1 MKRYLKYINRWR
13 SIRYKIL
20 FPFFVLTAVS
30 AQNYSL
36 SFDGVDDYIDI
47 TTNQISSSGSFSYAA
62 WVKLESYPDISGDII
77 GTTSNLSNRIDIS
90 LQSDGSFHIITRDD
104 NGGNY
109 HNMNTAGLYNM
120 PLNTWT
126 HFCLTREIGNTKSF
140 YINGE
145 LIASVDDPNGDLTPP
160 PMRIAANE
168 SANRFIRGSIDDLQ
182 TWTISLSEE
191 GIQEYMYAQSL
202 GNEPNLAG
210 YWSFNNGEGTT
221 LIDQTS
227 NGNNGT
233 IYGATWNTD
242 VPISPIDSLYPFIP
256 VDPTGLPYHIVI
268 TDISLNGGSPPY
280 GTEIGLFDGN
290 TCVGTAEYDPTESN
304 SIVTWEGSTD
314 PPLPGFS
321 SGNPIRVLVRTNMY
335 NTWNIYEP
343 TIHVSTGDGN
353 YGTGSYSTFELSI
366 TSDVEPN
373 IQTNRTSIDFGTLE
387 LGQSAQEDI
396 IVTNVGLVPLQ
407 INSVITTNNQFNHN
421 GVNQILQPNES
432 DTIQITFE
440 PTVSTYTGGQLIIS
454 TDDPDTPNFSIELEG
469 QGLPTTQPVATF
481 STNAI
486 NYGSITVGASTT
498 EQVQVF
504 NTGTAD
510 LDISLFFT
518 YTLNDTD
525 GSFSIQNNAFTVS
538 PGGTQSFS
546 VLFAPDTSGSFS
558 SELTIQSNAP
568 NAYNTTLY
576 LSGSG
581 MDGYFTPIAPTG
593 LPYNILINDITIDG
607 NALTPGDEIGVFEYN
622 STTESDLCVGSFI
635 YTGDSENVIPI
646 IAWEADPALGLS
658 GFTSGSDI
666 IIKCWATTFDSTL
679 ELYPIATWIE
689 GNGSFGE
696 GEYSVVSLTI
706 ESGIEPAIS
715 TNQSSVFFPNTHIGT
730 EAIQPIQI
738 YNTGQRDLTINS
750 INSNNSS
757 FYSTPTNF
765 VISPEDTQIVNLVFS
780 PQTSLPASGQ
790 ITIYSD
796 DPNDQEI
803 FINVQ
808 GQGLQSND
816 GEIQALNRLIEF
828 PPTAI
833 GDTSNVMVP
842 LFNSGAGTI
851 TVTEIQTSNPSFF
864 SAWETFYIHSGQ
876 TVNMPLSFTPGDS
889 VSMYSTSIILYNT
902 SANNPM
908 LSIPTSAFGYG
919 GFFNVVEPTGLPY
932 TVIIDSLMAPE
943 DSVFPGDEIGI
954 FDGSTPVGVVV
965 AKDQSNLSQL
975 NTNSLSFFGN
985 DDIVNCGNDE
995 SLNVRNAITISAWI
1009 KPSSWGEVEGKGYG
1023 RIFEKGPIKLYLHNN
1038 SYENYYDYS
1047 LVFNIYDELTSTHLA
1062 SNTQQNSISLDQWQ
1076 QIVATYDGSVV
1087 EIYINGTQQT
1097 ISQPWGSPSGPI
1109 DDHSSYDLLIG
1120 ENLERSRAYYGLIDE
1135 IQLWSRALSQ
1145 SEVQDY
1151 MFTPLSGG
1159 EIGLVGYWPF
1169 NGGDGSLAEDLI
1181 QNNAGVIE
1189 GATWSTDVPFTAMS
1203 SNSPT
1208 LSGIAWEADA
1218 DNELPGFIP
1227 GNPISFRYFTQ
1238 RYNQK
1243 KVFST
1248 NYIPLVGTGSFG
1260 AQPFTAVALTA
1271 GGETLGPTHIQNMD
1285 DITINEDS
1293 GENSFTINFN
1303 DYFIHPHDPLSFV
1316 AIPSDTNILNAHIN
1330 GSTEL
1335 SITPADNWSGVTETY
1350 IGAFDGY
1357 FYAYDTLAINV
1368 LPTNDAPVIDGL
1380 PDISFNEDNS
1390 YLVHLNDYVYDTDN
1404 DSTEIT
1410 LQSSILFGNENVLS
1424 STINDSTH
1432 LLTLSPTADS
1442 SGTFIIMITATD
1454 DSSAVDTD
1462 TFSVVINPINDA
1474 PYVFSNIQDT
1484 VIYRNSGIYTIS
1496 ENLDNTFYDI
1506 ENDALVYDVETTGN
1520 NISAFVQDKTLS
1532 IGLNGEFGG
1541 TEEFI
1546 VSATDG
1552 EFTTTDTFNISFI
1565 YWSIKVSATNENNE
1579 RVVYLGAS
1587 ENTTNNLDN
1596 SFEFIANNESEWLL
1610 YFDRPEWSENENNA
1624 YLQDIK
1630 PIINLNDTTQVWG
1643 FSFDTD
1649 VSEEITLNFVFYDYP
1664 GMPVKLV
1671 KPSSGETWSL
1681 SDNINI
1687 STYVESGISNVF
1699 QVVVGDIIPPSP
1711 ILDISATQTTSRSA
1725 TIQWTAP
1732 GDDQN
1737 EGLAVQY
1744 DIRIS
1749 DTPITEENFQF
1760 AEIMPDSTP
1769 APAEPGSI
1777 QQTYVTNLEPNT
1789 EYYYGIKSTDD
1800 AGNTSSLSNILSIL
1814 TLPVPI
1820 TEKGAYWGQFHY
1832 DVFNTGASPA
1842 DGATLD
1848 SLLWKYETNGWV
1860 NSPPVIDEFGHI
1872 YFGSEDGFVYALNVD
1887 GSLKWKYNTGAGVT
1901 AAPLVA
1907 SLDRLYIGSKSGQFY
1922 CFNRTSGDTLWTF
1935 QADDQIYSSATL
1947 DNGGRLLFGALDGK
1961 LYCLDSEFGNVWW
1974 STTVGSRIYS
1984 APALSPDSSIT
1995 YVGGFDKKVYAL
2007 DVKTGNTIW
2016 NYATN
2021 GYILSS
2027 LAVDSIGNIYTSSSD
2042 KKVYAIS
2049 PGGEL
2054 IWTYTTG
2061 GSIWYSSPALG
2072 SNNDIY
2078 IGSDDNKLYCINRAD
2093 GSLRWNYTTNG
2104 DIRNSPAIAGNGNVY
2119 FGSTDN
2125 TIYQLTQDGELE
2137 TSVELGGQIQT
2148 SSIAIGSGGEIFIGS
2163 YDNALYS
2170 FGMGDTI
2177 PPAIPQTLN
2186 VINGDRNVLLSWD
2199 ENQDPDIAYYTIYRS
2214 GIDGFVPAPEDSLTE
2229 VWKTTTN
2236 IADTSVINGEVYY
2249 YRIKAKDVNGN
2260 ISQAS
2265 SQVVAS
2271 PIDLAPLPPTELL
2284 TSVGDGTITLT
2295 WTPGNEYDVYGHII
2309 YRSEINNF
2317 EPVPADSI
2325 ATIYLPEITF
2335 LDSGLVSGWTYF
2347 YKISSFDIGGNI
2359 SQESEQA
2366 FGVPQDLTAPSQ
2378 PTNFV
2383 VHNGDE
2389 KVTISWNPN
2398 AEGDLGGY
2406 NLYRNS
2412 DSTFTPMS
2420 ADKIATI
2427 ESSKSSHIDS
2437 GLVNGFAYYY
2447 RLTAVDTSG
2456 NESLIGDLIIGTPTD
2471 QTPPDPPT
2479 GLAVISGDHNITL
2492 SWAPNTERDLW
2503 YYLIYRSETSGF
2515 TPIPSDSL
2523 IKVSSETI
2531 SIIDASA
2538 NNGIT
2543 YYYKIIAADVGNN
2556 RSEPSEEITGTPID
2570 LAPNP
2575 PTNILASAG
2584 DGLISLNW
2592 SLGEE
2597 YDLSGTVIY
2606 RSFVDGFDPTAD
2618 DSITTVISPDS
2629 IFIDSAL
2636 TTGLIYYYKL
2646 ASMDAGG
2653 NISSPSAQTFE
2664 IPLDLTPPNS
2674 PEGFIIESG
2683 ENQVEL
2689 SWNPNTEGDLDY
2701 YSIYRSL
2708 NEVFTVDSSSLY
2720 NSMEPPLSS
2729 FLDTSL
2735 NNGSLYYYYL
2745 TATDTT
2751 GNESDMSPMV
2761 IGAPIDLTPPGDI
2774 TDLNIIDFTSNYILL
2789 RWTATG
2795 DDGVYGKAHHYDLRY
2810 SVNELTAENFLDADT
2825 VLVLLPNPSEPG
2837 TIEEISITALDPKT
2851 IYYFGVRAID
2861 TTGNASNVSNIVFQ
2875 KTAETPTLLNASL
2888 WGKFHRN
2895 NQNTGQSIINGTEVG
2910 AAVWTFQ
2917 SNGEINSSP
2926 VIDEKGDVYFGSEDG
2941 NVYALNVDGSLK
2953 WSYATGGGVTAAPLV
2968 ATMDRIYVG
2977 SSSGNFYCFNRD
2989 NGNVIWEYTS
2999 TNEIYSSAVIDS
3011 SGRLIFGDLGGNL
3024 TCLDSEFGTLYWQTS
3039 VGNRIY
3045 SSPAISLD
3053 GTTLYIGGF
3062 DKKVYAVNIESGNT
3076 LWSHTT
3082 NGYLLGSVAVG
3093 EDGVI
3098 YVGSSGRKLY
3108 AINPDGTLKWRYS
3121 TSGGIWYSSPA
3132 IGPDGEVYIGS
3143 DDNKLHSI
3151 NQSDGSSRWKYSTG
3165 GDVRNSPAVSA
3176 NGNIYF
3182 GSTDGNIYA
3191 LNNDGNIIWDYSTE
3205 GQIQS
3210 SSAAIGPNG
3219 NIYIGSTDSQMYLIG
3234 VLDTIP
3240 PTTPTGFVAEI
3251 GDKKVTLT
3259 WIPNEENDLSR
3270 YQLFKG
3276 LTPESI
3282 SLFDSVGF
3290 AYSSYIDSTV
3300 ENNIEYFYSI
3310 KSVDQ
3315 LNNRSQLSTI
3325 INATPYDQTP
3335 PPIPESLFAD
3345 PGDSEVVLTWDP
3357 VFVDDF
3363 LRYRVYMMDSDSIW
3377 SIIDS
3382 TENITETTVQ
3392 IFPLEN
3398 RSTYTF
3404 AVTAVDTLYNESN
3417 FSSEVQSTPYAGPTW
3432 YVSNQGNNNNIG
3444 YITDPFE
3451 TIQYAIDYSSDGDT
3465 VMVLEGVYSEN
3476 IIISEKSITV
3486 RGLGNPDN
3494 IIIDGDHLGSA
3505 VTVTGIIFNSV
3516 SIENLTISNGTSEN
3530 GGGVFAQDIAL
3541 TLKQIIISQNT
3552 ALGNGGGIYLLGAQ
3566 TEISNSLIVNNN
3578 ATNGGGVSCEAF
3590 AFCSLWNNTISNN
3603 LSSENSGGIYL
3614 NDGGQSEIINSIITN
3629 NGENNIVI
3637 GDAEE
3642 TSFIEIDYTFVGQGE
3657 GGIISANG
3665 DITWGE
3671 NNINQGGDEIF
3682 ILRNTNDYSLSDFS
3696 PLIGSGYSGL
3706 DINVDL
3712 YNNIRPNPTSGY
3724 PDLGAIESPLVNQRP
3739 KSRNVY
3745 DGHNVDQ
3752 DWFSDTTVTINWE
3765 PFIDDS
3771 TITYEFAIGS
3781 ETNIL
3786 NDIQNWQNVGSD
3798 TLYTFLLSGGNDRDN
3813 YYISVRGTDLDNQIS
3828 DTTISDG
3835 FQFDFDSPTPYGL
3848 IEINPEADL
3857 DYYNSNSSLTFTWS
3871 GTDDASGIEFYEY
3884 TIFNG
3889 DSTIIDWINNGEDT
3903 TVVIEN
3909 LPLMDGVT
3917 YSLWVKAFDVAG
3929 NVSEEESGDGFLMD
3943 YTNPQKGT
3951 VYNGENNAK
3960 FSSSTSTYVANWA
3973 GFSDNGS
3980 GLDYYEYSIGTDIQ
3994 SSDILNWVSNITD
4007 TSITVDNLS
4016 LEVDNIYYFSVR
4028 CIDRAGN
4035 TSEVESS
4042 AGLTIDLTSPEQGSV
4057 FDGLGVDI
4065 NWTNQTTSF
4074 SANWNGF
4081 SDSQSGVKEYK
4092 VSISSS
4098 PGQEDIVEWTI
4109 VRNDSSKTFNNLNL
4123 NDGINYF
4130 VNVIAV
4136 DSVEN
4141 ESASLSSDGVTIDII
4156 PPTTAMQF
4164 NNLFYS
4170 PGKWDDENPLSGVAE
4185 DNSSGISYVEVL
4197 INREE
4202 DNTFW
4207 NGADWLQDTSWV
4219 VSMGDTS
4226 WSYRFSSSFMGD
4238 ENTYKVFSRAY
4249 DNAGNIDE
4257 SPSEASFIFDS
4268 AAPVSTVEIEL
4279 DYYNQLTWNLDSTIT
4294 GQSFD
4299 GGSGIDSIIVAVER
4313 ISDNQWYNGTDWSAF
4328 EYWETPTLGINPW
4341 FFRFSDDILSDS
4353 SVYRIHSKAYD
4364 VAGNIQSNNGL
4375 DIFTYDQT
4383 SPPDGIVIDGLDP
4396 LNDLEWSNESEA
4408 ISALWWG
4415 FTDIIS
4421 GINYYEYL
4429 IEDGFGN
4436 ELLPWTNV
4444 STDTFFIDSSL
4455 SLESGAQYFVNIRAT
4470 DGAGNISNI
4479 ISSSGVS
4486 VDTIPPIIS
4495 YVYEG
4500 DQSLDVDY
4508 QFDNTIIS
4516 IYWGGADSRNTTQE
4530 QEFKLGN
4537 KNTSSTN
4544 NRNRNISYY
4553 EVSLGTTPL
4562 DSNTAGWINVEGV
4575 ENYTFQNMELI
4586 NGITYYGNVRA
4597 YDQAGNISALLS
4609 SDGITIDQ
4617 TPPST
4622 GVIYDYTIED
4632 LDWTSITYQLEG
4644 MITGFSDSLS
4654 GIVEY
4659 WVSVGLAQGQTQVLD
4674 WRSNGP
4680 DTSFIEALTLSPGP
4694 TYFINAY
4701 AVDAVGNISEII
4713 SSDGVGV
4720 DLVSPELGI
4729 VYDGISGDITWSNND
4744 STLTANWL
4752 GFNDALS
4759 GIDYYIYSIST
4770 TVGEDNIIS
4779 WTAIDSTHVYTHSDI
4794 SLDHSVLYYFNVKAV
4809 DNVGN
4814 ASEPASSNGVTVDII
4829 PPTIT
4834 YISEVSQED
4843 FPYQGSDSTISVFWS
4858 GSDNL
4863 SGVELFM
4870 FSLGESQGDTSIS
4883 NWENVGLDTAGIAT
4897 GLQLEEGETYW
4908 ASVMATDL
4916 AGNAIISHGD
4926 GVTVDLTPPSVG
4938 SVIDISEIDN
4948 QLDQSYTGSTTSLM
4962 ASWSG
4967 FLDNLSGVGSYEYG
4981 VGSNELEIDL
4991 KAWTSVNSD
5000 TVATDD
5006 SFSLTNGQTYFVS
5019 IRAIDNVGNISDV
5032 ISSNG
5037 ITSDQMGPNIALVVD
5052 GDSTDIDRQNDMATF
5067 SGHWPSFSDELSGLQ
5082 SHEFALYDS
5091 TALSLTQE
5099 WISINLDTTIFL
5111 SGLSLE
5117 ENHTYHLLV
5126 RGIDNVLNT
5135 GNTSVSDGV
5144 FIDISA
5150 PNAPEN
5156 LIGYFSS
5163 ERIYLNWD
5171 NNTEPDLLKYKI
5183 WGSADSEQ
5191 ATIIHETNISE
5202 SEAYQNEYQETQ
5214 LIELYVTA
5222 VDSLGNESV
5231 VSNTVSGFPK
5241 KAYITRI
5248 IPDTI
5253 GTIQYNNQIS
5263 LYFSQPLNDVG
5274 LIDVSSIAYANMNV
5288 DLNYTE
5294 EDTAINII
5302 INDPWASLDT
5312 VLFTLSGIVDW
5323 AGNTT
5328 DNKQFTF
5335 TTYLLGDY
5343 NQDFAIDVADL
5354 SNFVTGWANDDYSFE
5369 LGPVSGTPPHF
5380 IPSRNEIYDLRDVMA
5395 FTRMWHYSHETSALP
5410 LMAFRSDGP
5419 ELDVTQDDHN
5429 IIVNLPDQAS
5439 AAHISIYYP
5448 KESKTIEAKGEIHS
5462 EDRLQLSY
5470 KSEEKGLFI
5479 SETAYISPTDEK
5491 EIIFSMQSLDRNNAS
5506 IDVGYKI
5513 YDQNNQIISSG
5524 RKMVEVIAIPDD
5536 YALHQ
5541 NYPNPFNP
5549 TTRINYDVPEDGQLQ
5564 MVIYDLMGREV
5575 VTLLNQTQKAGYHH
5589 ILWNGLNN
5597 QGNAISA
5604 GMYFCQLRG
5613 KNYIKTIKMMLLK

>member
-1 MKRYLKYINRWR
+1 M
-13 SIRYKIL
+13 
-20 FPFFVLTAVS
+20 
-30 AQNYSL
+30 
-36 SFDGVDDYIDI
+36 
-47 TTNQISSSGSFSYAA
+47 
-62 WVKLESYPDISGDII
+62 
-77 GTTSNLSNRIDIS
+77 
-90 LQSDGSFHIITRDD
+90 
-104 NGGNY
+104 
-109 HNMNTAGLYNM
+109 
-120 PLNTWT
+120 
-126 HFCLTREIGNTKSF
+126 
-140 YINGE
+140 
-145 LIASVDDPNGDLTPP
+145 
-160 PMRIAANE
+160 
-168 SANRFIRGSIDDLQ
+168 
-182 TWTISLSEE
+182 
-191 GIQEYMYAQSL
+191 
-202 GNEPNLAG
+202 
-210 YWSFNNGEGTT
+210 
-221 LIDQTS
+221 
-227 NGNNGT
+227 
-233 IYGATWNTD
+233 
-242 VPISPIDSLYPFIP
+242 
-256 VDPTGLPYHIVI
+256 
-268 TDISLNGGSPPY
+268 PPY

-290 TCVGTAEYDPTESN
+290 TCVGSGEYDPVESN

-314 PPLPGFS
+314 PPLPGFT
-321 SGNPIRVLVRTNMY
+321 SGNPIRVLVRTNTY

-343 TIHVSTGDGN
+343 TILVSTGDGN
-353 YGTGSYSTFELSI
+353 FGTGSYSTLELSI
-366 TSDVEPN
+366 TSNVKPN
-373 IQTNRTSIDFGTLE
+373 IQTNITSIDFGTLE
-387 LGQSAQEDI
+387 LGQSIQEDI
-396 IVTNVGLVPLQ
+396 IITNSGLAPLQ
-407 INSVITTNNQFNHN
+407 INSITTTNNQFYHN
-421 GVNQILQPNES
+421 GNNQVLQPNES
-432 DTIQITFE
+432 DTVQITFE
-440 PTVSTYTGGQLIIS
+440 PTVSTHSGGQLIIS
-454 TDDPDTPNFSIELEG
+454 SDDPDTPNFSINLEG
-469 QGLPTTQPVATF
+469 QGLPTTQPIATF
-481 STNAI
+481 STNTI
-486 NYGSITVGASTT
+486 NYGSINVGASTT
-498 EQVQVF
+498 EQVQIF

-510 LDISLFFT
+510 LEISLFFT
-518 YTLNDTD
+518 YTLNDAD
-525 GSFSIQNNAFTVS
+525 GSFSIQNNAFTIS
-538 PGGTQSFS
+538 PGGTHSFN

-581 MDGYFTPIAPTG
+581 MDGYFTPVAPTG
-593 LPYNILINDITIDG
+593 LPYNILINSITIDG
-607 NALTPGDEIGVFEYN
+607 NPLTPGDEIGVFEYN
-622 STTESDLCVGSFI
+622 AATESDLCVGSFI
-635 YTGDSENVIPI
+635 YTGNNENVIPI

-679 ELYPIATWIE
+679 ELYPITTWIE
-689 GNGSFGE
+689 GSGSFGE

-730 EAIQPIQI
+730 EAIQSIQI

-750 INSNNSS
+750 IYSNNSS
-757 FYSTPTNF
+757 FYATPTDF
-765 VISPEDTQIVNLVFS
+765 VISPKDTQNVNLVFS
-780 PQTSLPASGQ
+780 PQTSLPTSGQ

-803 FINVQ
+803 GINVQ
-808 GQGLQSND
+808 GQGLQSDD
-816 GEIQALNRLIEF
+816 GEIQALNGLIEF

-833 GDTSNVMVP
+833 GDTNTVMVP

-864 SAWETFYIHSGQ
+864 SAWETFYIHSGE

-889 VSMYSTSIILYNT
+889 VSMYNTSIILYNSST
-902 SANNPM
+902 NFPTM
-908 LSIPTSAFGYG
+908 TIQTSAFGYG

-932 TVIIDSLMAPE
+932 TIIIDSLIAPE
-943 DSVFPGDEIGI
+943 DSVYPGDEIGI

-965 AKDQSNLSQL
+965 AGQS
-975 NTNSLSFFGN
+975 SLTTMEN
-985 DDIVNCGNDE
+985 QY
-995 SLNVRNAITISAWI
+995 SLNFDGIDDYISSPSESFNLVNDFTIALWVNVESITNEWS
-1009 KPSSWGEVEGKGYG
+1009 
-1023 RIFEKGPIKLYLHNN
+1023 PIINN
-1038 SYENYYDYS
+1038 SGGHVGLRNYS
-1047 LVFNIYDELTSTHLA
+1047 LWLNSNRHIHFTA
-1062 SNTQQNSISLDQWQ
+1062 SDGSQKVIDSPNASISLSEWYFLTLT
-1076 QIVATYDGSVV
+1076 VKENESLKAYL
-1087 EIYINGTQQT
+1087 NGVLLNETP
-1097 ISQPWGSPSGPI
+1097 IGSPISGGNNFRI
-1109 DDHSSYDLLIG
+1109 ASVNESSSSYS
-1120 ENLERSRAYYGLIDE
+1120 NFNGLIDDVS
-1135 IQLWSRALSQ
+1135 IWDRALSQ
-1145 SEVQDY
+1145 EEIQGY
-1151 MFTPLSGG
+1151 MELSPSVHAQGLISFWDCSGIDGTTLIDQSINGNNVNIYGAIISSNTPNISSTI
-1159 EIGLVGYWPF
+1159 E
-1169 NGGDGSLAEDLI
+1169 A
-1181 QNNAGVIE
+1181 QNN
-1189 GATWSTDVPFTAMS
+1189 S
-1203 SNSPT
+1203 

-1218 DNELPGFIP
+1218 DNELPGFTP
-1227 GNPISFRYFTQ
+1227 GNPISFRYFTH

-1243 KVFST
+1243 KVFGT
-1248 NYIPLVGTGSFG
+1248 NYIPLVGTGNFG
-1260 AQPFTAVALTA
+1260 AQPFTAVALTT
-1271 GGETLGPTHIQNMD
+1271 GGETLGPIRIQNID

-1293 GENSFTINFN
+1293 GENSFAINLN

-1316 AIPSDTNILNAHIN
+1316 VIPSDTNAINAHIN

-1335 SITPADNWSGVTETY
+1335 TITPSDNWSGVTEAY

-1357 FYAYDTLAINV
+1357 FYTYDTLAITV
-1368 LPTNDAPVIDGL
+1368 LPTNDPPVIDGL

-1390 YLVHLNDYVYDTDN
+1390 YIIHLNDYVFDTDN

-1410 LQSSILFGNENVLS
+1410 LQSSFLYGNENVLS

-1432 LLTLSPTADS
+1432 FLTLTPTADS
-1442 SGTFIIMITATD
+1442 SGSFIIMITATD

-1462 TFSVVINPINDA
+1462 TFSVIINPINDV
-1474 PYVFSNIQDT
+1474 PYVFSHIQDT
-1484 VIYRNSGIYTIS
+1484 VIYRNTGVYTIV
-1496 ENLDNTFYDI
+1496 ENLDNSFYDI
-1506 ENDALVYDVETTGN
+1506 ENDALIYNVETTGN
-1520 NISAFVQDKTLS
+1520 NISAFVQDKKLS

-1552 EFTTTDTFNISFI
+1552 EFTATDTFNISFI

-1579 RVVYLGAS
+1579 SSIYLGVS
-1587 ENTTNNLDN
+1587 ENTTNDFD
-1596 SFEFIANNESEWLL
+1596 STFEFVANTENEWLL
-1610 YFDRPEWSENENNA
+1610 YFDRSEWTENENSA

-1630 PIINLNDTTQVWG
+1630 PIINLDDTTQVWD

-1649 VSEEITLNFVFYDYP
+1649 VSEEISLNFVFYDYP

-1671 KPSSGETWSL
+1671 KPLSGDSWNL

-1687 STYVESGISNVF
+1687 STYVESGMSNVF
-1699 QVVVGDIIPPSP
+1699 QVIVGDIVPPDP
-1711 ILDISATQTTSRSA
+1711 ILDISAIQTTSRSA
-1725 TIQWTAP
+1725 IFQWTAP

-1744 DIRIS
+1744 EIRIS
-1749 DTPITEENFQF
+1749 DLPITEENFQF
-1760 AEIMPDSTP
+1760 AEMLPDSTP
-1769 APAEPGSI
+1769 EPMEPGSI
-1777 QQTYVTNLEPNT
+1777 QQTYVTNLEPNK
-1789 EYYYGIKSTDD
+1789 EYYFGIKSIDD
-1800 AGNTSSLSNILSIL
+1800 AGNTSPLSNILNVL

-1832 DVFNTGASPA
+1832 DVFNTGTSPA

-1848 SLLWKYETNGWV
+1848 SLLWKYETSGWV
-1860 NSPPVIDEFGHI
+1860 NSPPVIDEFGHV

-1887 GSLKWKYNTGAGVT
+1887 GSLKWKYNTGGGVT

-1907 SLDRLYIGSKSGQFY
+1907 SLDRLYIGSKSGQFF
-1922 CFNRTSGDTLWTF
+1922 CFNRTSGDTIWTF

-1947 DNGGRLLFGALDGK
+1947 DNGGRLLFGSLDGN

-1974 STTVGSRIYS
+1974 STTAGTRIYS

-1995 YVGGFDKKVYAL
+1995 YVGGFDKKVYAI
-2007 DVKTGNTIW
+2007 DIKTGNTIW

-2027 LAVDSIGNIYTSSSD
+2027 LAVDSLGNIYTSSSD
-2042 KKVYAIS
+2042 KKVYAIT

-2072 SNNDIY
+2072 LNNDIY
-2078 IGSDDNKLYCINRAD
+2078 IGSDDNKLYCINRDD
-2093 GSLRWNYTTNG
+2093 GSLSWSYTTNG

-2186 VINGDRNVLLSWD
+2186 IVNGDRNILLSWD
-2199 ENQDPDIAYYTIYRS
+2199 ANQDPDIAYYTIYRS
-2214 GIDGFVPAPEDSLTE
+2214 SIDGFTPAPEDSLTE
-2229 VWKTTTN
+2229 VWKTTNSIT
-2236 IADTSVINGEVYY
+2236 DTSVINGEVYY

-2265 SQVVAS
+2265 SQIAAS

-2295 WTPGNEYDVYGHII
+2295 WTPGNEYDIYGHII
-2309 YRSEINNF
+2309 YRSELNNF
-2317 EPVPADSI
+2317 DPTSADSI
-2325 ATIYLPEITF
+2325 STIYLPENTF
-2335 LDSGLVSGWTYF
+2335 LDSGLVSGWTYY
-2347 YKISSFDIGGNI
+2347 YKISSFDLGGNI
-2359 SQESEQA
+2359 SQSSEQV
-2366 FGVPQDLTAPSQ
+2366 FGVPQDLTAPS
-2378 PTNFV
+2378 PPINFV

-2389 KVTISWNPN
+2389 QVTISWNEN
-2398 AEGDLGGY
+2398 IEGDLGGY

-2420 ADKIATI
+2420 SDKIATI
-2427 ESSKSSHIDS
+2427 ESSESSHIDS
-2437 GLVNGFAYYY
+2437 GLVNGFTYYY

-2456 NESLIGDLIIGTPTD
+2456 NESLVGDLIIGTPTD

-2479 GLAVISGDHNITL
+2479 GLAVINGDHNITL
-2492 SWAPNTERDLW
+2492 SWTPNMERDLW

-2515 TPIPSDSL
+2515 TPTSSDSL
-2523 IKVSSETI
+2523 IKVSSETT

-2538 NNGIT
+2538 NNGVS

-2556 RSEPSEEITGTPID
+2556 RSEPSEEIIGTPID
-2570 LAPNP
+2570 LAPNQ

-2584 DGLISLNW
+2584 DGRISLSW
-2592 SLGEE
+2592 SLGDE

-2606 RSFVDGFDPTAD
+2606 RSFVGGFDPTGD

-2629 IFIDSAL
+2629 VFIDSGL
-2636 TTGLIYYYKL
+2636 TTGLMYYYKL
-2646 ASMDAGG
+2646 ASIDIGG
-2653 NISSPSAQTFE
+2653 NISSPSVQTYE
-2664 IPLDLTPPNS
+2664 IPLDLTSPNPPD
-2674 PEGFIIESG
+2674 GFSVENG

-2708 NEVFTVDSSSLY
+2708 FEEFAIDSSSLY
-2720 NSMEPPLSS
+2720 NSVNPPLSS

-2735 NNGSLYYYYL
+2735 NNGVLYYYYL

-2751 GNESDMSPMV
+2751 GNESDTSQMA
-2761 IGAPIDLTPPGDI
+2761 IGAPTDLTPPGDI
-2774 TDLNIIDFTSNYILL
+2774 TDLDIIDFTSNYILL

-2795 DDGVYGKAHHYDLRY
+2795 DNGNYGKAHHYDLRY

-2825 VLVLLPNPSEPG
+2825 VLVSLPNPSNPG
-2837 TIEEISITALDPKT
+2837 TTEEVSVTALDPKT
-2851 IYYFGVRAID
+2851 IYYFGIRAID
-2861 TTGNASNVSNIVFQ
+2861 ITGNASNVSNIVFQ

-2941 NVYALNVDGSLK
+2941 NVYALNVDGTLK
-2953 WSYATGGGVTAAPLV
+2953 WSYATGGDVTAAPLV

-2977 SSSGNFYCFNRD
+2977 SNSGDFYCFNRD
-2989 NGNVIWEYTS
+2989 NGNIIWDYTS

-3024 TCLDSEFGTLYWQTS
+3024 TCLDSEFGTIYWQTS

-3053 GTTLYIGGF
+3053 GTTIYVGGF
-3062 DKKVYAVNIESGNT
+3062 DKKVYAINIESGNT
-3076 LWSHTT
+3076 IWSHTT

-3132 IGPDGEVYIGS
+3132 IGPHGEVYIGS

-3151 NQSDGSSRWKYSTG
+3151 NQSDGSSRWKFSTG
-3165 GDVRNSPAVSA
+3165 GDIRNSPAVSA
-3176 NGNIYF
+3176 NGHVYF
-3182 GSTDGNIYA
+3182 GSTDGKIYA
-3191 LNNDGNIIWDYSTE
+3191 LNNDGNIIWDYSTA

-3240 PTTPTGFVAEI
+3240 PTTPTGFIAEI

-3259 WIPNEENDLSR
+3259 WNHNEENDLSR
-3270 YQLFKG
+3270 YQIFKG
-3276 LTPESI
+3276 LSQESI
-3282 SLFDSVGF
+3282 SIFDSVGF
-3290 AYSSYIDSTV
+3290 AYNSYIDSTV
-3300 ENNIEYFYSI
+3300 ENNIEYFYGI

-3315 LNNRSQLSTI
+3315 LNNRSSLSTI

-3345 PGDSEVVLTWDP
+3345 PGDSEVVLTWNP

-3363 LRYRVYMMDSDSIW
+3363 LRYRVYMMGPDSAW
-3377 SIIDS
+3377 SVVDS

-3398 RSTYTF
+3398 RHTYTF
-3404 AVTAVDTLYNESN
+3404 AITAVDTLYNESN
-3417 FSSEVQSTPYAGPTW
+3417 FSGEVQSTPYAGPTW

-3451 TIQYAIDYSSDGDT
+3451 TIQYAIDFSSDGDT
-3465 VMVLEGVYSEN
+3465 VMVLDGVYSEN
-3476 IIISEKSITV
+3476 ITINEKSITV
-3486 RGLGNPDN
+3486 RGSGNPDN
-3494 IIIDGDHLGSA
+3494 IIIDGGHVGSTI
-3505 VTVTGIIFNSV
+3505 TVTGIIFNSV
-3516 SIENLTISNGTSEN
+3516 SVENLTISNGTSEN
-3530 GGGVFAQDIAL
+3530 GGGIFAQDIAL
-3541 TLKQIIISQNT
+3541 TLKQIIVRENT
-3552 ALGNGGGIYLLGAQ
+3552 ALGNGGGVYLLGAQ
-3566 TEISNSLIVNNN
+3566 TEISNSLIISNN
-3578 ATNGGGVSCEAF
+3578 AINGGGVSCESF

-3603 LSSENSGGIYL
+3603 LSSENSGGLYL
-3614 NDGGQSEIINSIITN
+3614 NDGGQSEIINSIVTN

-3642 TSFIEIDYTFVGQGE
+3642 TSFVEINYSFIDKGE
-3657 GGIISANG
+3657 GGIISENG
-3665 DITWGE
+3665 NIAWGE
-3671 NNINQGGDEIF
+3671 NNINQSGDEIF
-3682 ILRNTNDYSLSDFS
+3682 VLRNTNDYSLSDFS
-3696 PLIGSGYSGL
+3696 PLIGSGYNGL
-3706 DINVDL
+3706 ELNVDL
-3712 YNNIRPNPTSGY
+3712 YNNIRPNPTTGY

-3739 KSRNVY
+3739 KSRNAY
-3745 DGHNVDQ
+3745 DGNNEDK
-3752 DWFSDTTVTINWE
+3752 DWFSDTTITISWE

-3771 TITYEFAIGS
+3771 TVIYEFAIGS
-3781 ETNIL
+3781 QPNIL
-3786 NDIQNWQNVGSD
+3786 NDIQSWQNVGND
-3798 TLYTFLLSGGNDRDN
+3798 TTFTFLHSGGNDRDN

-3835 FQFDFDSPTPYGL
+3835 FQFDFDPPTPYGL
-3848 IEINPEADL
+3848 IEINPETDV
-3857 DYYNSNSSLTFTWS
+3857 DYYNSNSNLTFSWS
-3871 GTDDASGIEFYEY
+3871 GVDDASGIDFYEY
-3884 TIFNG
+3884 SIFNG
-3889 DSTIIDWINNGEDT
+3889 DSIIIDWINNGADT
-3903 TVVIEN
+3903 AVVLES
-3909 LPLMDGVT
+3909 LPLDDGIT
-3917 YSLWVKAFDVAG
+3917 YSLLVKAFDVAG

-3943 YTNPQKGT
+3943 FTNPNKGT
-3951 VYNGENNAK
+3951 VHNSGNNTN
-3960 FSSSTSTYVANWA
+3960 FSNSTSTYAANWT
-3973 GFSDNGS
+3973 GFIDSGS
-3980 GLDYYEYSIGTDIQ
+3980 GIDYYEYSIGTEIK
-3994 SSDILNWVSNITD
+3994 STDILDWVTNITD
-4007 TSITVDNLS
+4007 TSATVENLF
-4016 LEVDNIYYFSVR
+4016 LEADNIYYFSVR
-4028 CIDRAGN
+4028 SIDRAGN
-4035 TSEVESS
+4035 ASEIESS
-4042 AGLTIDLTSPEQGSV
+4042 AGLTIDLTAPEQGSV
-4057 FDGLGVDI
+4057 FDGLDTDI
-4065 NWTNQTTSF
+4065 NWTNQTTSL
-4074 SANWNGF
+4074 SANWSGF
-4081 SDSQSGVKEYK
+4081 SDTQSGIKEYK

-4098 PGQEDIVEWTI
+4098 QGLDDIVEWTT
-4109 VRNDSSKTFNNLNL
+4109 VGNDSSKTFNNLNL

-4141 ESASLSSDGVTIDII
+4141 ESTSMSSNGVTIDIV
-4156 PPTTAMQF
+4156 PPTTVMQF

-4170 PGKWDDENPLSGVAE
+4170 PAKWDDENPISGAAE

-4202 DNTFW
+4202 DDTFW
-4207 NGADWLQDTSWV
+4207 NGADWLQDTSWAI
-4219 VSMGDTS
+4219 SMGDTS
-4226 WSYRFSSSFMGD
+4226 WSYRISSSIMSD
-4238 ENTYKVFSRAY
+4238 ENTYKISSRAY
-4249 DNAGNIDE
+4249 DRAGNVDE
-4257 SPSEASFIFDS
+4257 MPPEDSFIFDS
-4268 AAPVSTVEIEL
+4268 TAPVSTVEIEL
-4279 DYYNQLTWNLDSTIT
+4279 DYYNYLSWNLDSTIS
-4294 GQSFD
+4294 GQASD
-4299 GGSGIDSIIVAVER
+4299 GGSGIDSIIIAVER

-4328 EYWETPTLGINPW
+4328 EYWETPTTGINPW
-4341 FFRFSDDILSDS
+4341 FFSFSDDILSDS

-4364 VAGNIQSNNGL
+4364 IAGNIQSNHGL

-4383 SPPDGIVIDGLDP
+4383 SPPDGIVVDGLDP
-4396 LNDLEWSNESEA
+4396 LNDLEWSNENEFV
-4408 ISALWWG
+4408 SALWWG

-4421 GINYYEYL
+4421 GISYYEYL

-4444 STDTFFIDSSL
+4444 NADTFFIDSSL
-4455 SLESGAQYFVNIRAT
+4455 SLGSGTQYFVNIRAT
-4470 DGAGNISNI
+4470 DGAGNISNV
-4479 ISSSGVS
+4479 ISSSGVA

-4530 QEFKLGN
+4530 QELKLGG
-4537 KNTSSTN
+4537 KNTSSTS

-4562 DSNTAGWINVEGV
+4562 DSNTVGWINVEGV
-4575 ENYTFQNMELI
+4575 ENYTFQSIELV
-4586 NGITYYGNVRA
+4586 NGITYYANVRA

-4622 GVIYDYTIED
+4622 GVLYDYTIED

-4644 MITGFSDSLS
+4644 IMTGFSDSLS

-4659 WVSVGLAQGQTQVLD
+4659 WVSVGLAQGQTQVLG

-4701 AVDAVGNISEII
+4701 AVDAVGNISEIV

-4720 DLVSPELGI
+4720 DLVPPELGI
-4729 VYDGISGDITWSNND
+4729 VYDGISSDITWSNND
-4744 STLTANWL
+4744 STLAANWL
-4752 GFNDALS
+4752 GFNDVLS
-4759 GIDYYIYSIST
+4759 GIDYYIYSIGT
-4770 TVGEDNIIS
+4770 TIGEDNIVS
-4779 WTAIDSTHVYTHSDI
+4779 WTAIDSSNVYIHEDI
-4794 SLDHSVLYYFNVKAV
+4794 SLDHSILYYFNVKAV

-4814 ASEPASSNGVTVDII
+4814 VSDPTSSNGVTIDIL

-4834 YISEVSQED
+4834 YVSEVSEEN
-4843 FPYQGSDSTISVFWS
+4843 FPYQGSDSTISVFWG

-4870 FSLGESQGDTSIS
+4870 FSLGEFEGDTSVY
-4883 NWENVGLDTAGIAT
+4883 NWENVGLDTSGIAT
-4897 GLQLEEGETYW
+4897 NVQLEEGETYW
-4908 ASVMATDL
+4908 ATVIASDL
-4916 AGNAIISHGD
+4916 AGNTTVSHGD

-4938 SVIDISEIDN
+4938 SVIDISELDD
-4948 QLDQSYTGSTTSLM
+4948 QTDQSYTGSTTSLM
-4962 ASWSG
+4962 ASWTG
-4967 FLDNLSGVGSYEYG
+4967 FLDSLSGIGNYEYG
-4981 VGSNELEIDL
+4981 IGTNEFETDL
-4991 KAWTSVNSD
+4991 KSWTSVTDD
-5000 TVATDD
+5000 TLVVDD
-5006 SFSLTNGQTYFVS
+5006 SFSLNNGQTYFIS
-5019 IRAIDNVGNISDV
+5019 IRAIDNVGNVSTD

-5037 ITSDQMGPNIALVVD
+5037 IISDQVGPDITLVVD

-5082 SHEFALYDS
+5082 GHEFALYDS
-5091 TALSLTQE
+5091 TALSFMQE
-5099 WISINLDTTIFL
+5099 WTSINLDTTIL
-5111 SGLSLE
+5111 LTGLTLE
-5117 ENHTYHLLV
+5117 EDHTYHILV

-5135 GNTSVSDGV
+5135 GNTSISDGV
-5144 FIDISA
+5144 FIDMSA

-5156 LIGYFSS
+5156 LVGYFSS

-5171 NNTEPDLLKYKI
+5171 NNIEPDLLNYKI
-5183 WGSADSEQ
+5183 WGSVDSEQ
-5191 ATIIHETNISE
+5191 ATLIHETNVSE
-5202 SEAYQNEYQETQ
+5202 SEAHKSEYQETQ
-5214 LIELYVTA
+5214 LIHLYVTA
-5222 VDSLGNESV
+5222 VDSLGNESLT
-5231 VSNTVSGFPK
+5231 SNTVSGFPR

-5248 IPDTI
+5248 MPDTI
-5253 GTIQYNNQIS
+5253 GTIQYNNNQIS
-5263 LYFSQPLNDVG
+5263 LHFSQPLNDVG
-5274 LIDVSSIAYANMNV
+5274 LIDVNSIAYANMNV
-5288 DLNYTE
+5288 DLNYIE
-5294 EDTAINII
+5294 EDTSINII

-5328 DNKQFTF
+5328 DDKKFTF

-5343 NQDFAIDVADL
+5343 NQDFMVDVTDL
-5354 SNFVTGWANDDYSFE
+5354 SSFVTGWTNDDFNYE
-5369 LGPVSGTPPHF
+5369 LGPVTGTAPHF
-5380 IPSRNEIYDLRDVMA
+5380 IPTRNELYDLRDVMA

-5419 ELDVTQDDHN
+5419 EVDVIQDSHN
-5429 IIVNLPDQAS
+5429 IIVYLPEQTGAS
-5439 AAHISIYYP
+5439 HISIYYP
-5448 KESKTIEAKGEIHS
+5448 KESKSIEANGEIHS
-5462 EDRLQLSY
+5462 EDKLQLSY
-5470 KSEEKGLFI
+5470 TSEKQGLFI
-5479 SETAYISPTDEK
+5479 SETAYLSPTDDK
-5491 EIIFSMQSLDRNNAS
+5491 ELIFSMKSLDRNNAS

-5524 RKMVEVIAIPDD
+5524 RKMIEVIAIPDEF
-5536 YALHQ
+5536 ALHQ

-5549 TTRINYDVPEDGQLQ
+5549 TTRINYDVPEDGNIQL
-5564 MVIYDLMGREV
+5564 VIYDLMGREV
-5575 VTLLNQTQKAGYHH
+5575 ATLLNKPQTAGYHH

-5597 QGNAISA
+5597 QGNNISA
-5604 GMYFCQLRG
+5604 GLYFCQLQG
-5613 KNYIKTIKMMLLK
+5613 KSYTKTIKMLLLK